1 MDLKSLLQSKPAQRS
16 ALAGWY
22 RSVLELAAEEGVSI
36 AEIAQ
41 QVGCSRVVLYA
52 WRRKLR
58 LEVAPEMKKVIAL
71 QPSGL
76 LRLKVASTDRSLPE
90 GRFEVRCRG
99 GRTVL
104 VPADYDSEALR
115 GLIEVVE
122 AC

>member
-16 ALAGWY
+16 ALADWY

-36 AEIAQ
+36 AEVAQ
-41 QVGCSRVVLYA
+41 QAGCSGAVLYA

-58 LEVAPEMKKVIAL
+58 LEVAPEMKKAITP

-104 VPADYDSEALR
+104 VPGDYDSEALR

-122 AC
+122 SC